1 MVGLVSGLII
11 ASSMLFTL
19 ASAFVIEL
27 VRVGLVIV
35 KLLVKWI
42 IIMVKWL
49 VEVIVVVIIHKFKVL
64 FKHSPFQIIS
74 DFFIVYSSV

>member
-35 KLLVKWI
+35 KLLVK
-42 IIMVKWL
+42 
-49 VEVIVVVIIHKFKVL
+49 
-64 FKHSPFQIIS
+64 
-74 DFFIVYSSV
+74 